1 MISISSLDFGPVPKP
16 IRRPIGLRLPKKC
29 VANARYADVQLKQGK
44 SGSLLL
50 VVIETTFST
59 EQGERLLVNRQTL
72 IWR

>member
-1 MISISSLDFGPVPKP
+1 MGE
-16 IRRPIGLRLPKKC
+16 KC

>member
-1 MISISSLDFGPVPKP
+1 VGE
-16 IRRPIGLRLPKKC
+16 KC

-50 VVIETTFST
+50 VSIETTFST
-59 EQGERLLVNRQTL
+59 EAGERLLVNRQTL

>member
-1 MISISSLDFGPVPKP
+1 MP
-16 IRRPIGLRLPKKC
+16 LRNGGNENGFFSCPAVGEGC